1 MHYPAFLFEGSTYSC
16 THSVLFRQGHLWE
29 NSHIF
34 SIPNLMKQSTLVS
47 ILSSS
52 VFLLIS
58 SRVSLMFPILYL
70 ALLALEEESDRD
82 SLGRTIVVF
91 MLFLVKPVESSLFL
105 RLLKSPKDWEY
116 LVSTMKERSD
126 NCIILLTQSLLK
138 LLSFN
143 PFIFTNIQTKKIN
156 EIFIYAK
163 IKSQIKLK
171 ISKIQY
177 HKAP

>member
-1 MHYPAFLFEGSTYSC
+1 MHCPASLSEGSTYSC
-16 THSVLFRQGHLWE
+16 AHSVLFRLGRLWE

-34 SIPNLMKQSTLVS
+34 AIPNLITQGTLVS

-91 MLFLVKPVESSLFL
+91 MVFLVKPVESNLFL
-105 RLLKSPKDWEY
+105 RLLKSPNDWEY

-138 LLSFN
+138 LLTFN
-143 PFIFTNIQTKKIN
+143 SFIFTNIQTKRWMTFVCMIN
-156 EIFIYAK
+156 
-163 IKSQIKLK
+163 
-171 ISKIQY
+171 
-177 HKAP
+177 